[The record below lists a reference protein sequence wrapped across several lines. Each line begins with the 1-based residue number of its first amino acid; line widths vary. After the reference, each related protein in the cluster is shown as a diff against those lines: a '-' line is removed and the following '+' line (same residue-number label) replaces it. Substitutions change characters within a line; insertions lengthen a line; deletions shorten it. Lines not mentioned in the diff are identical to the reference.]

1 MWKKRVLFDVLHAC
15 YTLHPNPHIKS
26 SLTDIGRAH
35 MDIADVV
42 GLELTSPSV
51 AEKGMAERK
60 DGEGKQSRKKSFE
73 APYIPD
79 NRNHLLFYLF
89 SFFFFVPISGF
100 VTQWRFLERIRRMFA
115 HARTKSTFVYLILVD
130 MRIYF
135 WVLVLCN
142 LPRRFQSKVDD
153 KTLLVLFRLNFRV
166 YSKSVD
172 NWTSLKL
179 C

>member
-1 MWKKRVLFDVLHAC
+1 
-15 YTLHPNPHIKS
+15 
-26 SLTDIGRAH
+26 
-35 MDIADVV
+35 
-42 GLELTSPSV
+42 
-51 AEKGMAERK
+51 
-60 DGEGKQSRKKSFE
+60 
-73 APYIPD
+73 
-79 NRNHLLFYLF
+79 
-89 SFFFFVPISGF
+89 

>member
-1 MWKKRVLFDVLHAC
+1 MWKKERVLFDVLHAC
-15 YTLHPNPHIKS
+15 FTLHPNPHIKS

-89 SFFFFVPISGF
+89 SFFFRSHLRVRDAVTLSWKDPENVRSRANKIHFCLFNTRWYANLLLSSCSLQLAKKISIESWG
-100 VTQWRFLERIRRMFA
+100 
-115 HARTKSTFVYLILVD
+115 
-130 MRIYF
+130 
-135 WVLVLCN
+135 
-142 LPRRFQSKVDD
+142 
-153 KTLLVLFRLNFRV
+153 
-166 YSKSVD
+166 
-172 NWTSLKL
+172 
-179 C
+179 